1 MHDNENTEAT
11 ANVPQ
16 QPQQQGA
23 QHGNHE
29 AEQAMKR
36 QSQDGRNGQNEQ
48 NGQTDRTAQQDS
60 GQPAQP
66 ALPERPKPQQQPK
79 QKKQQPPQNNKG
91 SQQKSQAQQNP
102 QPQPKK
108 QHNNSRPSKP
118 RKPSSWRI
126 LGMDVTQWMRGH
138 LFSIAVA
145 LVFFIGNIVYWGI
158 KASRHLRLPAGR
170 TMSLTE
176 ILLRNPHPH
185 SPGTY
190 NPIHQADV
198 LPWIGHILRS
208 AVLVRNPILMII
220 YTLIILVLLAVA
232 QSKMGV
238 WKTIFSSLFSFA
250 VGGTFGLLVC
260 VAVDMGMHDWQRLE
274 QLPVLLSPL
283 TLIIGSLM
291 AASAYTSVLW
301 RRRILLLAYTFIG
314 TLLLFSGN
322 PGDYCTLGA
331 ALVGHATGL
340 LMHGPVKDRIHW
352 KRGTDYEIRHLFALA
367 QLVLAIGPLLALT
380 STSRLGPLT
389 TLGLFASSIWS
400 DSSLLT
406 SCGANPAAQS
416 CILLA
421 RQHHIAVAGLWLHM
435 LLPMAALAIVAWGL
449 SRGRRLAAWVS
460 MVLNGSAIVFATLY
474 YIVFPLTITPMSQDL
489 ARRYN
494 VMPAFITT
502 VLPPLLLIIFMSR
515 ELAHFSIRTSKRQV
529 ITGISAIVGMLLV
542 TCAGYMTYALVSP
555 NSFRPRPGV
564 KLLLLDMMRRLLP
577 TGFGGRKATLI
588 APQTIPATLVS
599 EGLTVVFWLTVLIVF
614 ILWFRDHVTEDER
627 GRVQAGELIR
637 HGGESMSFMTTWEGN
652 HYWFSST
659 GRTGIA
665 YRVLHGIALTVTGPF
680 GDPAEYQQAMRE
692 FMAFCETKGWSPSFY
707 AVHDDQREE
716 LESLGWSSIQVGT
729 EMVIDPNKWETRGK
743 KWQDIRTAINK
754 AKRDGITDVL
764 TTYNQAG
771 FEIDQQIVE
780 ISEQWAQLKALP
792 EMKFTLGGIEELR
805 DERVAL
811 LYALDADGKVLG
823 VTSWL
828 PTYREGRIVGW
839 TLDFMRHRTDSPN
852 GTMEFLIARMAER
865 LRDQG
870 RENPENAVEFMS
882 LSAAPLAGMGV
893 GREKPKAAATA
904 EAKAE
909 GKSEGK
915 NGKVEKAATK
925 ADVKTEKA
933 KGKPGTESAAKPEA
947 TNNGKN
953 AQAAAQPDAAKAD
966 SAKAGFSKSGSSK
979 TDDASDKTTA
989 KPAKEPI
996 ASPSGTEIIEHALQI
1011 VADILEP
1018 AYAFKS
1024 LFFFKRKF
1032 QPMPAPIYICY
1043 PDSAKLAQIGI
1054 AVVNAYVPELKPAQ
1068 VVEILKTMTANSKS
1082 GH

>member
-1 MHDNENTEAT
+1 MHSNSKAEGQAK
-11 ANVPQ
+11 VPPQ
-16 QPQQQGA
+16 RKEPETGQPQQA
-23 QHGNHE
+23 Q
-29 AEQAMKR
+29 AR
-36 QSQDGRNGQNEQ
+36 QSSQQQSQRPQARPKQQGQNIPEHQ
-48 NGQTDRTAQQDS
+48 HTQQ
-60 GQPAQP
+60 QQ
-66 ALPERPKPQQQPK
+66 RKPKPKQGQQSAGKKTDDKKTDGNNNVKPANGNGKQPNAGQQGKSGKQGK
-79 QKKQQPPQNNKG
+79 QKK
-91 SQQKSQAQQNP
+91 A
-102 QPQPKK
+102 
-108 QHNNSRPSKP
+108 
-118 RKPSSWRI
+118 RKPSSWQV
-126 LGMDVTQWMRGH
+126 LGTDVVQWMHGH

-145 LVFFIGNIVYWGI
+145 LLFFLANAAYWSI
-158 KASRHLRLPAGR
+158 NAVRHLRMPGNRAL
-170 TMSLTE
+170 SLTD

-185 SPGTY
+185 APG
-190 NPIHQADV
+190 PHDFIHEADV

-208 AVLVRNPILMII
+208 AVLVRNPLLVIL
-220 YTLIILVLLAVA
+220 YTIVILVLLSVA
-232 QSKMGV
+232 QSRLGAL
-238 WKTIFSSLFSFA
+238 KTIFTSLFSFV
-250 VGGTFGLLVC
+250 VGGTLGLLVC

-274 QLPVLLSPL
+274 RLPVLLSPL
-283 TLIIGSLM
+283 ALIIGSLM
-291 AASAYTSVLW
+291 AVSAYESVLW
-301 RRRILLLAYTFIG
+301 RRRILLLGYTFIG
-314 TLLLFSGN
+314 TLLLFSGS

-340 LMHGPVKDRIHW
+340 LMHGPIKDHLHW
-352 KRGTDYEIRHLFALA
+352 RRGTDYEIRHLFALA

-380 STSRLGPLT
+380 SSSRIGPLT
-389 TLGLFASSIWS
+389 TLGLFTSSVWS
-400 DSSLLT
+400 DSTLLGF
-406 SCGANPAAQS
+406 CDANPAAKS

-421 RQHHIAVAGLWLHM
+421 RQHHIAMAGLWLHM

-449 SRGRRLAAWVS
+449 SHGRRLAAWVS
-460 MVLNGSAIVFATLY
+460 MVLNGTAIVFATLY
-474 YIVFPLTITPMSQDL
+474 YIVFPLTITPMSQEL
-489 ARRYN
+489 AQRYN

-515 ELAHFSIRTSKRQV
+515 ELAHFSITTGRRQV
-529 ITGISAIVGMLLV
+529 AGGITAILGMLVL
-542 TCAGYMTYALVSP
+542 TGAGYMSYALASP
-555 NSFRPRPGV
+555 ASFRPRPGV

-577 TGFGGRKATLI
+577 TGFGGRKTALI
-588 APQTIPATLVS
+588 VPQTITATWVS

-614 ILWFRDHVTEDER
+614 VLWFRDKVTADER

-637 HGGESMSFMTTWEGN
+637 RGGESMSFMTTWEGN

-680 GDPAEYQQAMRE
+680 GDPGEYVQAMRE
-692 FMAFCETKGWSPSFY
+692 FMRFCESKGWSPSFY

-729 EMVIDPNKWETRGK
+729 EMVIDPNKWATRGK

-792 EMKFTLGGIEELR
+792 EMKFTLGGVEELR

-811 LYALDADGKVLG
+811 LYAKDSEGKVLG

-828 PTYREGRIVGW
+828 PTYRDGRVVGW

-870 RENPENAVEFMS
+870 QEDPADAVDFMS

-893 GREKPKAAATA
+893 GRDKTKTGAEAQKDAKSKPAD
-904 EAKAE
+904 EAKATATQHAQVAQGTPAGQANATDAANANGATGAT
-909 GKSEGK
+909 GKASQQPQT
-915 NGKVEKAATK
+915 AASSST
-925 ADVKTEKA
+925 
-933 KGKPGTESAAKPEA
+933 TES
-947 TNNGKN
+947 
-953 AQAAAQPDAAKAD
+953 
-966 SAKAGFSKSGSSK
+966 S
-979 TDDASDKTTA
+979 
-989 KPAKEPI
+989 
-996 ASPSGTEIIEHALQI
+996 SPSGTEIIEHALQI

-1024 LFFFKRKF
+1024 LFFFKKKF
-1032 QPMPAPIYICY
+1032 QPTPAPIYICY

-1082 GH
+1082 KR

>member
-1 MHDNENTEAT
+1 MHDTENTEGT
-11 ANVPQ
+11 ANFSS
-16 QPQQQGA
+16 QPQPQSA
-23 QHGNHE
+23 QHGDTE
-29 AEQAMKR
+29 TSQAMKMKR
-36 QSQDGRNGQNEQ
+36 QSQDS
-48 NGQTDRTAQQDS
+48 QTRQTTQRTS
-60 GQPAQP
+60 EQPAQP
-66 ALPERPKPQQQPK
+66 ALPERPKTSSQQQK
-79 QKKQQPPQNNKG
+79 QNQQQSSQNSKGKQQKQHNQQTQQGQQPPR
-91 SQQKSQAQQNP
+91 
-102 QPQPKK
+102 KK
-108 QHNNSRPSKP
+108 QHNDSKPSKKA
-118 RKPSSWRI
+118 RKPSSWSI
-126 LGMDVTQWMRGH
+126 LGMDVAQWMRSH
-138 LFSIAVA
+138 LFSIVVT
-145 LVFFIGNIVYWGI
+145 LVFFIGNIVYWSV
-158 KASRHLRLPAGR
+158 KAARHLRLSSGR

-176 ILLRNPHPH
+176 ILMRNPHTH
-185 SPGTY
+185 APGAY
-190 NPIHQADV
+190 NPIHQTDI

-208 AVLVRNPILMII
+208 AVLVHNPIMLII
-220 YTLIILVLLAVA
+220 YTVVILVLLSVA
-232 QSKMGV
+232 QSRMGV
-238 WKTIFSSLFSFA
+238 WKTIFSSLFSF
-250 VGGTFGLLVC
+250 VIGGTLGLLVC

-301 RRRILLLAYTFIG
+301 RRRILLLGYTFIG

-340 LMHGPVKDRIHW
+340 LMHGPIKDHIHW

-380 STSRLGPLT
+380 STSRIGPLT
-389 TLGLFASSIWS
+389 TLGLFTSSIWG
-400 DSSLLT
+400 DSRLLT
-406 SCGANPAAQS
+406 ACGPNPAAQS

-421 RQHHIAVAGLWLHM
+421 RQHHIAIAGLWLHM

-449 SRGRRLAAWVS
+449 SHGRRLAAWVS
-460 MVLNGSAIVFATLY
+460 MVLNGAAIVFATLY
-474 YIVFPLTITPMSQDL
+474 YIVFPLTITPMSPDL

-494 VMPAFITT
+494 IMPAFITT
-502 VLPPLLLIIFMSR
+502 VLPPLLLIILMSR

-529 ITGISAIVGMLLV
+529 VTGISVIVGMLLI
-542 TCAGYMTYALVSP
+542 TCIGYMAYAMVSP
-555 NSFRPRPGV
+555 NSFRPRPGI

-577 TGFGGRKATLI
+577 TGFGGRKAAALI
-588 APQTIPATLVS
+588 APQTITATLIS
-599 EGLTVVFWLTVLIVF
+599 EGLTVIFWLTVLIVF
-614 ILWFRDHVTEDER
+614 VFWFRDHVTEDAR

-680 GDPAEYQQAMRE
+680 GDPTEYKQAMRE
-692 FMAFCETKGWSPSFY
+692 FMAFCESKGWSPSFY

-764 TTYNQAG
+764 TTYSQAG
-771 FEIDQQIVE
+771 FDIDQQIVE

-811 LYALDADGKVLG
+811 LYALDSDGKVLG

-870 RENPENAVEFMS
+870 RENPANAVDFMS

-893 GREKPKAAATA
+893 GREKPKDAAKA

-909 GKSEGK
+909 GKAGS
-915 NGKVEKAATK
+915 KA
-925 ADVKTEKA
+925 
-933 KGKPGTESAAKPEA
+933 GA
-947 TNNGKN
+947 TNDGNVKKTSSTSSADKN
-953 AQAAAQPDAAKAD
+953 DTEPTDSRAQATTQPVAAKAD
-966 SAKAGFSKSGSSK
+966 THGGGKASN
-979 TDDASDKTTA
+979 D
-989 KPAKEPI
+989 KPAREPVT
-996 ASPSGTEIIEHALQI
+996 SPSGTEIIEHALQI

-1043 PDSAKLAQIGI
+1043 PDSAKLAQIGM

-1068 VVEILKTMTANSKS
+1068 VVEILKTMTTNSKS